1 LNKQRLLKIFT
12 LNQTFHWFI
21 VGIMLPVITLLQ
33 LEKGFNLFQISI
45 TMSIF
50 SATVVLLE
58 LPTGGLSDTIGRK
71 KVYLVSLVFN
81 FLAAFLILLARNF
94 QFITLGFFFLGVGRA
109 LSSGSLDAW
118 FVDEFYFIDPEG
130 NLQKALS
137 KVGIF
142 IPIGIATGS
151 LLGGFIP
158 MNLGK
163 IMHQLWG
170 LGLYSS
176 NLITVLCL
184 SFIQYILTSK
194 LIVEEV
200 KPVSHSSLTSGFKL
214 LPEVLSSSIKYGVK
228 NNIIFILLL
237 TTFAWGVGFSGLE
250 TFWQPQVKDILGSD
264 SQTWIFGVLA
274 AGYFLAGSLGN
285 LLITPLCNLFK
296 NNYLMVLFFIRFMM
310 GILFFILALQK
321 GIILFAVFYL
331 TLFLFNGMNNTP
343 HAAVLNRHIPTE
355 KRSTLLSFESL
366 FLQVGCLIGR
376 LAMGYIANYNSIT
389 MAWLMGA
396 TFVLF
401 SCFFYLILHFKKA

>member
-1 LNKQRLLKIFT
+1 LNKRQLLRTFII
-12 LNQTFHWFI
+12 NQTFHWFI

-81 FLAAFLILLARNF
+81 FLAASLILLARNF
-94 QFITLGFFFLGVGRA
+94 LFITLGFFFLGVGRA

-118 FVDEFYFIDPEG
+118 FVDEFYLIDPEG

-214 LPEVLSSSIKYGVK
+214 LPKVLSSSIEYGVK
-228 NNIIFILLL
+228 NNIILILLL

-296 NNYLMVLFFIRFMM
+296 NNYLMVLFFIRFTM

-321 GIILFAVFYL
+321 GMILFAVFYL
-331 TLFLFNGMNNTP
+331 TLFLFNGMNNAP
-343 HAAVLNRHIPTE
+343 HAAVLNRYIPTE

-376 LAMGYIANYNSIT
+376 LAMGYIANSNSIT

>member
-1 LNKQRLLKIFT
+1 MNKRQLLRTFII
-12 LNQTFHWFI
+12 NQTFHWFI

-81 FLAAFLILLARNF
+81 FLAASLILLARNF
-94 QFITLGFFFLGVGRA
+94 LFITLGFFFLGVGRA

-118 FVDEFYFIDPEG
+118 FVDEFYLIDPEG

-214 LPEVLSSSIKYGVK
+214 LPKVLSSSIEYGVK
-228 NNIIFILLL
+228 NNIILILLL

-296 NNYLMVLFFIRFMM
+296 NNYLMVLFFIRFTM

-321 GIILFAVFYL
+321 GMILFAVFYL
-331 TLFLFNGMNNTP
+331 TLFLFNGMNNAP
-343 HAAVLNRHIPTE
+343 HAAVLNRYIPTE

-376 LAMGYIANYNSIT
+376 LAMGYIANSNSIT